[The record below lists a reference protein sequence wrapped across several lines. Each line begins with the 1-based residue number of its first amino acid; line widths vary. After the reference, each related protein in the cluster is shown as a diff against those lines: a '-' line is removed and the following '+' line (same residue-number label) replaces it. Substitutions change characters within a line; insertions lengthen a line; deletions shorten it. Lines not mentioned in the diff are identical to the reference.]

1 METITWS
8 SQSEADEEIDEED
21 ESNIYIHGIPIPSQI
36 LAEVLVRVDNRR
48 DVGYICPLICRRWYS
63 VLSAPGF
70 WISYMIYRSMDLPPN
85 SLRNEPSLN
94 VKKVS
99 LMQAFGRNL
108 ISNPSGDDRY
118 ESWEM
123 GENGGDGFGIEKP
136 PVGCVPV
143 ENIPVAFVTS
153 YDWCS
158 KFQIIDLWKEGIE
171 RSFLDEFCPP
181 ITVSEYHTGRF
192 NCPSIYLLEVQ
203 LLPDGIMPL
212 PYRPMPGFLVY
223 ARYPR
228 LSQQYDTPEH
238 EWIHRDVPQRDE
250 TTDTSITRIRML
262 KEVEWR
268 KIEHTFSNYP
278 RGIRYVLFRH
288 SGKDQQGYWDECY
301 GSKMAK
307 ASVIVNYGNGER
319 RCIP

>member
-1 METITWS
+1 METVTWS
-8 SQSEADEEIDEED
+8 SQSKTDEEIDGED
-21 ESNIYIHGIPIPSQI
+21 KSNIYLHGISIPSQI
-36 LAEVLVRVDNRR
+36 LAEVLVRVDSRR
-48 DVGYICPLICRRWYS
+48 DVGYVCPLVCRRWYN

-70 WISYMIYRSMDLPPN
+70 WINYMIYRSMDLPP
-85 SLRNEPSLN
+85 SCLRNESSLN

-108 ISNPSGDDRY
+108 INNPSGDDGY

-123 GENGGDGFGIEKP
+123 GENGGDGFEIEKP
-136 PVGCVPV
+136 PVGCIPV

-171 RSFLDEFCPP
+171 RAFLDEFCPP
-181 ITVSEYHTGRF
+181 ITVSEYHASRF

-223 ARYPR
+223 TRYPR
-228 LSQQYDTPEH
+228 LSQEH
-238 EWIHRDVPQRDE
+238 EWLHRDVPKCDE
-250 TTDTSITRIRML
+250 TTDTSITRIRIL
-262 KEVEWR
+262 IDVEWQ

-278 RGIRYVLFRH
+278 RGIRYVLFQH
-288 SGKDQQGYWDECY
+288 SGKDEVYWEGYY

-307 ASVIVNYGNGER
+307 ASIIVNYGNGER
-319 RCIP
+319 RFMP